1 MLIVII
7 TVATYLCLSLVEIVS
22 ENDDL
27 TKELEEAKSYV
38 HLSEKQAAYID
49 ELEGQVDALEDSSK
63 KLEKNLLILSDV
75 KEKTK

>member
-27 TKELEEAKSYV
+27 TKELEEAKPYV
-38 HLSEKQAAYID
+38 QLSEKQAAYID